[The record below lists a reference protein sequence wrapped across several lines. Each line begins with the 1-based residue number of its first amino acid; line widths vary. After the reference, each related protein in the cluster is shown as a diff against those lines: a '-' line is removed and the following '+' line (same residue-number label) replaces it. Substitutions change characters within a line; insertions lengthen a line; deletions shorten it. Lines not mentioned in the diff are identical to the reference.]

1 MKLYLAGPMFTAAE
15 QAHNLR
21 LAAKLRDHGFAVFCP
36 NESEPNSDK
45 TRTDITPR
53 LIYDVDIEAVES
65 CNVLICQV
73 SEDSGTNWEAGY
85 MNCLSRRVDPGRY
98 YGVIGLATDI
108 RLRTPP
114 HRSATGWRT
123 RRCTST
129 PSSSAVT
136 RFARGLPR
144 RRLHDRAAAGDSPGA
159 GGRSM
164 TDLDASILNIE
175 ASWLPSA
182 PCDVSISRSICAG
195 STISARRRCSA
206 SPRPMTL
213 EQETAWYEQA
223 AVDDGEVGFTIYERA
238 TGRPIGNCGLRG
250 GPGQPAHNGW
260 HHDRRAGRAGC
271 GYGNEAMRLLL
282 DYAFTVLGLHNVML
296 TVVEYN
302 GAGRRC

>member
-1 MKLYLAGPMFTAAE
+1 MALVVHHLAARARLITEAAQWLYLAGPMFTAAE
-15 QAHNLR
+15 EAHNLR

-114 HRSATGWRT
+114 
-123 RRCTST
+123 
-129 PSSSAVT
+129 
-136 RFARGLPR
+136 
-144 RRLHDRAAAGDSPGA
+144 PGA
-159 GGRSM
+159 PRGGEPDLHINALVIGGLQGSLGVYLDEDSM
-164 TDLDASILNIE
+164 IE
-175 ASWLPSA
+175 RLRE
-182 PCDVSISRSICAG
+182 I
-195 STISARRRCSA
+195 RREREEVDDGPERVDPQHRGRVGCPGPLRREHIPLYLRWINDFGTTQMLGI

-213 EQETAWYEQA
+213 EQETAWYEQTA
-223 AVDDGEVGFTIYERA
+223 ADDGEVAFTI
-238 TGRPIGNCGLRG
+238 
-250 GPGQPAHNGW
+250 
-260 HHDRRAGRAGC
+260 
-271 GYGNEAMRLLL
+271 
-282 DYAFTVLGLHNVML
+282 
-296 TVVEYN
+296 
-302 GAGRRC
+302 